1 MESCGALLRRGAAG
15 CGCGPPR
22 ERKVRRPCRAVPC
35 RRVNFFHERY
45 FVLLEPRLLPD
56 GSSAQAILYY
66 QSAKQRGG
74 KPAGEFRLGLHSGA
88 EEERGCGCGHAGARL
103 RSRHTCRCDSHQR
116 HHRNQGASG
125 DKEGQPGA

>member
-1 MESCGALLRRGAAG
+1 
-15 CGCGPPR
+15 
-22 ERKVRRPCRAVPC
+22 VRWPCRAVPC

-74 KPAGEFRLGLHSGA
+74 KPAGPFRSVCKRRGRGGDAGTPARSCAHATLAGVIPINDIT
-88 EEERGCGCGHAGARL
+88 EIKERQV
-103 RSRHTCRCDSHQR
+103 TKK
-116 HHRNQGASG
+116 ASQVRG
-125 DKEGQPGA
+125 EL